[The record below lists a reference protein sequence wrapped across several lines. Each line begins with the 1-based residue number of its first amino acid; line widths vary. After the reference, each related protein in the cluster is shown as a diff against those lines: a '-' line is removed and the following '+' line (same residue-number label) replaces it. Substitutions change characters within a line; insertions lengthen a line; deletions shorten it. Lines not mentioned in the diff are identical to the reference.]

1 LRPPSGGAARCAL
14 AIRSYTKPR
23 ARACTGT
30 LLLRK
35 LVRYCRERGLKQ
47 LWGSVMTNNSSM
59 LQLAGTLG
67 FRVRSTAGNSA
78 EIKLDLQPVFTS
90 NTFC

>member
-1 LRPPSGGAARCAL
+1 M
-14 AIRSYTKPR
+14 
-23 ARACTGT
+23 

-47 LWGSVMTNNSSM
+47 LSGSVMTDNGSM
-59 LQLAGTLG
+59 LQLASTLG
-67 FRVRSTAGNSA
+67 FRVRSTAGNIA
-78 EIKLDLQPVFTS
+78 EIKLDLQPVFSS